1 MAEANS
7 GTVDRIVSA
16 ACAALGELGLHGVTI
31 GVVADRAGVSTAL
44 VHYHFDTKAQLL
56 VAAADRI
63 AAQRA
68 DRRAAALAAERGLA
82 ALDALW
88 SSIES
93 SVNDGAA
100 RGHLELILCSREDA
114 AVATALAGR
123 RSAEIAE
130 LQRRIPLLMR
140 ELGTAPHAAPDE
152 MAAAV
157 DAALDGLVIA
167 LLGGQRPEA
176 VRAAYDAFWLSLI
189 AAGQS
194 RRR

>member
-1 MAEANS
+1 MAEPTPA
-7 GTVDRIVSA
+7 TVDRIVSA

-31 GVVADRAGVSTAL
+31 GIVAERAGVSTAL
-44 VHYHFDTKAQLL
+44 VHYHFDTKALLL
-56 VAAADRI
+56 VAAAGSI

-68 DRRAAALAAERGLA
+68 ERRVAALSTERGLA

-88 SSIES
+88 SSLEA
-93 SVNDGAA
+93 SVNDGSA
-100 RGHLELILCSREDA
+100 RAHLELILCSREDA
-114 AVATALAGR
+114 AVAAALADKRG
-123 RSAEIAE
+123 AEIAE
-130 LQRRIPLLMR
+130 LQRRIPQLLR
-140 ELGTAPHAAPDE
+140 ELGAAPHAAPDE
-152 MAAAV
+152 IAASV

-167 LLGGQRPEA
+167 VLGGQQPAA